1 MPSRPEVEASL
12 ERQREAFQR
21 RLQYRFRDPLL
32 LLRALTHRSA
42 DARHNERL
50 EFLGDSLLG
59 MFIAEALYA
68 HHPDAAEGELSRMR
82 SALVKE
88 ATLASVAG
96 ELQIGDILNLGS
108 GELKSGGFRR
118 ASILADAME
127 AVIAAVYLDSDFV
140 TCRDVV
146 MRLFGARLRQLDDLG
161 AGKDPKTRLQEWL
174 QARQRQ
180 LPQYQLLQTEG
191 EAHAQHFVVSCILSD
206 AGLETRGEGSSRRR
220 AEQAAAE
227 RMFAQLGTD

>member
-68 HHPDAAEGELSRMR
+68 QYPDAAEGELSRMR

-88 ATLASVAG
+88 ATLASIAG
-96 ELQIGDILNLGS
+96 ELQLGDILHLGS

-127 AVIAAVYLDSDFV
+127 AVIAAVYLDSDFA
-140 TCRDVV
+140 TSREMV
-146 MRLFGARLRQLDDLG
+146 MRLFGARLRQLGDLG

-180 LPQYQLLQTEG
+180 LPNYQLLHTEG
-191 EAHAQHFVVSCILSD
+191 EAHAQHFVVSCTLAD

-220 AEQAAAE
+220 AEQAAAD
-227 RMFAQLGTD
+227 RMFAQLGAD